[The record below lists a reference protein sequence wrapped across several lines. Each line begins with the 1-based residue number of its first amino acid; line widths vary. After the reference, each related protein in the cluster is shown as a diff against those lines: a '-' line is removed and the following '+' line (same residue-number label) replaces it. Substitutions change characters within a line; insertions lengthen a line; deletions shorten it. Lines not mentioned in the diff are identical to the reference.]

1 MKGSKKGFYDSLK
14 VGLSEEEQ
22 AKKAE
27 EIKKKIASHKYR
39 GGFYEL
45 DEEEKEEYNLTD
57 YLYMILNEVASVP
70 LGIKK
75 EDFRNFN
82 IFDVDKFNNIKISK
96 EDYENFYGRWEKY
109 TGSKYNEL
117 MRQEED

>member
-27 EIKKKIASHKYR
+27 EIKKKIASHKYK
-39 GGFYEL
+39 GGFYEF
-45 DEEEKEEYNLTD
+45 DKEEKEEYNLTD
-57 YLYMILNEVASVP
+57 YLYMVLHEVATVP

-109 TGSKYNEL
+109 TGSKYDEL
-117 MRQEED
+117 MRQDED